1 MSRLDR
7 RKNDLSPRAPP
18 FAADLNAV
26 IEFYDT
32 RFGIESVRGL
42 VENEHFRIMHQC
54 SSDSNSLLHAM
65 T

>member
-1 MSRLDR
+1 MSRLDG

-32 RFGIESVRGL
+32 RFGIELTAREKSDLVTFRGRRL
-42 VENEHFRIMHQC
+42 
-54 SSDSNSLLHAM
+54 
-65 T
+65 